1 MIRFETAVNATGLLR
16 DFSEYGVIAIPDV
29 HPALH
34 LTHLFGEGDDRVRLA
49 LALAVR
55 AVREGS
61 VCIDLES
68 VASDPTMLGEDAT
81 PPPAEAWPDSDGW
94 LEALSASPCVTV
106 GDDTAPTNRPLR
118 LIGGLLYLERYWR
131 DEEIVSSELTRL
143 VGSPT
148 RPLTRIRI
156 DQSLDDTQRRAV
168 EAALAGGLT
177 IVAGGPGTG
186 KTRIISE
193 ILAGE
198 ETVNPDSV
206 VGLAAPTGKAA
217 ARMTESVGTT
227 ETTASTIHRLL
238 GWRPDSSNR
247 FAHDRH
253 NPLPHDLLIIDET
266 SMVST
271 TLMARLLEALKPS
284 ARLVLVG
291 DPNQLTAVEG
301 GAVLADLTAAPSL
314 AGAVTTLKHN
324 YRFAG
329 QIAAFAD
336 AVKDGDTDAALQTLS
351 SASTA
356 LLRISESEAGPVLRS
371 RAVDAGTRLWTAA
384 RDGDRNGALQALD
397 SHRLLCAH
405 RSGWWGVSHW
415 SHLVRSWLES
425 DIPGFTTN
433 TEFYVGRPLLVTK
446 NIREYDLYNGDTG
459 VVMASPNGST
469 FAVFGTG
476 SGPRDFSPWVLEGLE
491 SVDAMTIHKSQGSQ
505 FAHVSVVLPPSGSP
519 LLTRELL
526 YTAVTRARES
536 VVIVGDED
544 ALVEAIENPTR
555 RASGLASRL

>member
-1 MIRFETAVNATGLLR
+1 MIRFEAAVNATGLLLQ
-16 DFSEYGVIAIPDV
+16 FSQYGVIGIPDV

-34 LTHLFGEGDDRVRLA
+34 LTHMFGESDDRVRLA

-61 VCIDLES
+61 VCIDLSS
-68 VASDPTMLGEDAT
+68 VTTNPTMLGEDAT
-81 PPPAEAWPDSDGW
+81 PPPADMWPDLDGW
-94 LEALSASPCVTV
+94 LAALGGSPCVTV
-106 GDDTAPTNRPLR
+106 GDDSAPTNRPLR
-118 LIGGLLYLERYWR
+118 LIDGLLYLERYWR
-131 DEEIVSSELTRL
+131 DEETVSSELARL

-148 RPLTRIRI
+148 RRLAATRI
-156 DQSLDDTQRRAV
+156 DPSLDETQRRAV
-168 EAALAGGLT
+168 EAALFDGLT
-177 IVAGGPGTG
+177 IIAGGPGTG

-198 ETVNPDSV
+198 RTVSTDSV
-206 VGLAAPTGKAA
+206 VGLAAPTGKAS
-217 ARMTESVGTT
+217 ARMTESLASPDIA
-227 ETTASTIHRLL
+227 ASTIHRLL
-238 GWRPDSSNR
+238 GWRPDSTNR
-247 FAHDRH
+247 FAHDRA
-253 NPLPHDLLIIDET
+253 NPLPHDLLVIDET

-301 GAVLADLTAAPSL
+301 GAVLADLTSAPSL
-314 AGAVTTLKHN
+314 ARNVTTLKHN

-329 QIAAFAD
+329 EIAEFAD
-336 AVKDGDTDAALQTLS
+336 AVKDGDTEAALSVLS

-356 LLRISESEAGPVLRS
+356 LLRISESEAWPILRS
-371 RAVDAGTRLWTAA
+371 RVVETGSLLWRAA
-384 RDGDRNGALQALD
+384 RNGDRAAALQALD

-405 RSGWWGVSHW
+405 RTGHWGVSHW
-415 SHLVRSWLES
+415 AHLVRTWLEA
-425 DIPGFTTN
+425 DIPGFITN

-469 FAVFGTG
+469 VAVFGTG
-476 SGPRDFSPWVLEGLE
+476 SGPRDYSPWVLEGLE